1 MTAPRW
7 ARRLL
12 ARAVD
17 PSEVDDRLG
26 DLEEVHRRRVGR
38 HGAGVAALLTGLD
51 ATGVAAAAVGGRLA
65 HRVRE
70 ARPGGVEMRLAL
82 RLLGRTPVLSA
93 AAVAALT
100 VGIGLATTGFTVVNA
115 ALHPAFPFPAGSRY
129 VDVAAAHA
137 DTRDAVAP
145 DADLVAAWREE
156 AAGVEHLGRYRGGA
170 ANAAWNPGEV
180 ERIAALE
187 IEPAS
192 LAALGFAPALG
203 RLPTSDDARAGSAPV
218 VVLGDGLWRRRFGAD
233 PGVVGRT
240 VEVAGVVR
248 RVVGVLGPEAVAPAP
263 ADVWLPLPEAAMD
276 GVRLFGVL
284 TPGAD
289 PETVAAGLATRA
301 RGPEGAALRVD
312 VRRPGAGPEGRA
324 AGGLA
329 VALLLGL
336 LTVLAGNVG
345 SLVAARTAA
354 RASELA
360 VRSALGASRSRLVG
374 QLVAEVG
381 VLVAGATVLG
391 VGASRWVTAAFV
403 ASEGDELPIWMDL
416 SLDLRVAA
424 FVALAAGAV
433 TLVAGVW
440 PALAATGRRGPGGLR
455 GGAAP
460 GRGHGPLVVAQV
472 AVAVA
477 VLGCA
482 AMVHRGWAGG
492 LAARNPDVPVDRL
505 VVAELTLPPDTPWP
519 PAALLRGLD
528 GAAGVEAATL
538 ATHVPGTDARRGP
551 VQLEGSAGDGPVVA
565 RIEVLPGYFS
575 AVLAEPLAG
584 RVFSDDDARS
594 GAPPVAVV
602 DRAFVEAHLGG
613 GNAVGRRLRWA
624 GSMPG
629 SDEPGPWL
637 EIVGVV
643 PDLGVAGADPASTGA
658 VYRPLDATADP
669 RLIVRT
675 AAAPRVPPGPAIRA
689 ALYDVD
695 PAVGVQSVRV
705 LGDALDARRRVY
717 RWMGSLATG
726 AGLLVLAL
734 AVLATYALLAFEVT
748 RRTREVGVRVAL
760 GASAGAVLRP
770 ILARTAWRLAAGAAL
785 GTALGAL
792 LLALVRA
799 TLVMRFPATGTATFP
814 VLAGVVAVAGVLA
827 AWVPARRALAVHP
840 MEALRTE

>member
-7 ARRLL
+7 ALRLL
-12 ARAVD
+12 ARTVD
-17 PSEVDDRLG
+17 PAEVDDRLG
-26 DLEEVHRRRVGR
+26 DLEEVHRRRVAR

-51 ATGVAAAAVGGRLA
+51 AVGVAAAAVGGRLA
-65 HRVRE
+65 RRLRD
-70 ARPGGVEMRLAL
+70 ARPGGVELRLAL
-82 RLLGRTPVLSA
+82 RLLRRTPVLSA

-100 VGIGLATTGFTVVNA
+100 VGIGLATVGFTVVNA
-115 ALHPAFPFPAGSRY
+115 ALHPAFPFPAGPRY
-129 VDVAAAHA
+129 VDVVAADA
-137 DTRDAVAP
+137 DTRVAVAP
-145 DADLVAAWREE
+145 DAELVAGWRAE
-156 AAGVEHLGRYRGGA
+156 AVGLDHLARYRGGA
-170 ANAAWNPGEV
+170 ANAAWTPGEV
-180 ERIAALE
+180 ERVAALE
-187 IEPAS
+187 VEPAS
-192 LAALGFAPALG
+192 LTALGFAPAAG
-203 RLPTSDDARAGSAPV
+203 RLLGPDDARPGAAPV

-248 RVVGVLGPEAVAPAP
+248 RVVGVLGPDAVAPAP
-263 ADVWLPLPEAAMD
+263 ADLWLALPEEAMD
-276 GVRLFGVL
+276 QVGLLGLL

-289 PETVAAGLATRA
+289 PTMVAAGLAARA
-301 RGPEGAALRVD
+301 RGPDGAALRVD

-336 LTVLAGNVG
+336 LAVLAGNVG

-354 RASELA
+354 RASELS

-381 VLVAGATVLG
+381 VLVAAATVLG
-391 VGASRWVTAAFV
+391 VAAARWLTAAFV

-424 FVALAAGAV
+424 FVALAALAV

-455 GGAAP
+455 GGAAL

-492 LAARNPDVPVDRL
+492 LAARNPAVPVDRL
-505 VVAELTLPPDTPWP
+505 VVADLTLPPDTPWP
-519 PAALLRGLD
+519 PTALLQGLD
-528 GAAGVEAATL
+528 GAPDVEAATL
-538 ATHVPGTDARRGP
+538 TTHVPGTDARRGP
-551 VQLEGSAGDGPVVA
+551 VELEEASGAALVVA

-575 AVLAEPLAG
+575 AVAAEPLAG
-584 RVFSDDDARS
+584 RAFAPDDGRG

-624 GSMPG
+624 GSAPG
-629 SDEPGPWL
+629 SDPEPWL

-658 VYRPLDATADP
+658 VYRLLGATADP
-669 RLIVRT
+669 RLILRT
-675 AAAPRVPPGPAIRA
+675 AVAPRVPPEPALRA

-695 PAVGVQSVRV
+695 PAVGVQGVRV
-705 LGDALDARRRVY
+705 LGDALEARRRVY

-726 AGLLVLAL
+726 AGALVLGL

-770 ILARTAWRLAAGAAL
+770 ILARTARRLAAGAVL
-785 GTALGAL
+785 GSALGAL

-799 TLVMRFPATGTATFP
+799 TLVLRFPATGTATFP

-840 MEALRTE
+840 MEALRSE